1 LNKKAQSNELRRKF
15 IYCEGVTMVK
25 NMRLETNRL
34 IIRAYTEDDFME
46 SYQLMQDKELFKY
59 KDMDVMSL
67 DEFRNLFDFI
77 IGMNDV
83 GFDGD
88 YKYSFIINLK
98 ETGENIGWVGIGGM
112 DIDHSIK
119 EIYYLISRKHQGKGY
134 ATEASSE
141 ILKFGFNTINI
152 NEIVAVCDP
161 ENIPSKRVMEK
172 IGLKFRYIQDFNGYP
187 FYSLTK
193 NEYLRNE

>member
-1 LNKKAQSNELRRKF
+1 
-15 IYCEGVTMVK
+15 MVK
-25 NMRLETNRL
+25 NMRLETDRL

-46 SYQLMQDKELFKY
+46 SFQLMQDKELFKY
-59 KDMDVMSL
+59 KDMDIMSL
-67 DEFRNLFDFI
+67 EEFKGLFNFI

-134 ATEASSE
+134 ASEAAA
-141 ILKFGFNTINI
+141 ILEFGFNTIGI
-152 NEIVAVCDP
+152 DEIVAACDP
-161 ENIPSKRVMEK
+161 ENIASIRVMEK
-172 IGLKFRYIQDFNGYP
+172 IGLKFRYIQAGFTGEFEGCNGNPY
-187 FYSLTK
+187 YSLTK
-193 NEYLRNE
+193 DEYLNR